1 MQVICSECQVRMEC
15 PIKDMGV
22 TVVSRRRDAIY
33 RCDRYTCTSCGKQII
48 TDCGAAMTERLENF
62 DAILARADNSP
73 DAIHIR

>member
-1 MQVICSECQVRMEC
+1 MLVICPNCLRQMEC
-15 PIKDMGV
+15 PIKDMGI

-33 RCDRYTCTSCGKQII
+33 RCDRYTCQQCGKQII

-62 DAILARADNSP
+62 DAILAKADNSP